1 MNRESNL
8 EKQIFIDALER
19 PEEER
24 DGFLRQ
30 ACGGDDGLLQ
40 RVRALL
46 DCHDSTVKSG
56 DPAHALNVPNE
67 LPTAGEGPG
76 SRIGPYKLLQQIG
89 EGGCG
94 TVFMA
99 EQEHPIRR
107 RVALKV
113 IKLGMDTK
121 SVVARFEAERQ
132 ALSLMDHPHIARVL
146 DAGATDSG
154 RPFFA
159 MELVKGIPITRFCN
173 EHRLDIRQRLDLFIK
188 VCQAVQHAHQK
199 GVIHRDLKPS
209 NILVSLHDPGSPGV
223 PKVID
228 FGIAKAIEGRLTEKT
243 LFTAFEQFIGTP
255 AYMSPEQAH
264 FSGLDIDTRSDIY
277 SLGVLLYELLTGRPP
292 FDPKELIASGID
304 SIRKT
309 IREVEPPRPSTRLS
323 TLAGNALTTAALNQG
338 VEPDVLIRRVRGDLD
353 WIVMKC
359 LEKDRTRRYE
369 TANGLA
375 SDLLRHLNNEP
386 VIARP
391 PSTLYKFQKA
401 VRRNRGAFAA
411 AAAIAT
417 VLIAGIVASSWQ
429 AVVAKQALKE
439 AEAARTTAEAS
450 ERRARTAEATQGALR
465 RQADEQT
472 LAARKTAYNSEI
484 RLAAQALN
492 RSNVGE
498 AQRLLSN
505 QEPAPGQTDLR
516 GWEWRYLWG
525 QTRPDQSELIYPGP
539 TPWSPNTL
547 SFSPDSLWLARG
559 DDGGISVM
567 DLKSKALVWFG
578 ASITHPV
585 FFNHGTQLSFV
596 DENRRSTNFH
606 IKAIDLITRKQST
619 LASFTN
625 SHGYRTMRFMGLAPR
640 VWWHA
645 LSPDDRILT
654 AITENGPDASNPRS
668 ARRISAWSV
677 SEGRQLWALDCED
690 VESDLGRLQCLS
702 SDGALLALA
711 LPGGRLQVV
720 EVASGKVRFNQRLS
734 KELVTA
740 VAFSPDSRYVL
751 TGSGYSV
758 TDIHVWDAR
767 DGVSVSRLTGHMA
780 WVSDLR
786 FSSDGRTLISS
797 SADQTIRL
805 WRWPDAHPE
814 RILRGHQDEI
824 HEVLPSPDGACLV
837 SRSKDGAI
845 LRWDL
850 SKPPRTRGYITLSGS
865 LAQDRCQ
872 LAFTENGSTI
882 VGVETN
888 GGIATWS
895 TVDGREL
902 SRLNVGGTNST
913 YGNVSPDGQMA
924 YSWSSA
930 TGFRFWD
937 VRAAKEVE
945 PFISKHGLHKV
956 ALNRDWKLLAMRHT
970 QLATNRYEYRYEVW
984 DMRKRALIE
993 AFQSDFQGFSMG
1005 MPLSLSAANLL
1016 NFWRP
1021 NGLELRRLDNPG
1033 DPNTT
1038 TGLGL
1043 GLEGLKLRDIDISPD
1058 GKRAASVYDE
1068 GVVAFWNVEG
1078 NLLLK
1083 QFRGFMLGAFTIAY
1097 SPDGNRV
1104 AAGSSHREAV
1114 KLWDSDSHQEL
1125 LNLEGEGSIIGAVRF
1140 SQDGRHLLAV
1150 NNDGTAHLW
1159 TAPTLDEIS
1168 TQTATRADEGKLE
1181 MVRYLAFEES
1191 RIARAITDLGRQH
1204 PHVPFATRTLQH
1216 LLASNG
1222 RPRDAIGLESPPA
1235 GDNEEEVLDCSRI
1248 TALQLWFG
1256 LESDYAITRR
1266 GLLDRVGNT
1275 ASARVTERTSKACSL
1290 LPFADPTQAERVIAL
1305 AENAVRLDTDPK
1317 FKRWG
1322 LLALGMAEYRA
1333 GRHLQA
1339 SERLRQT
1346 ETMAD
1351 ASSKV
1356 IQLIAGFYRSMA
1368 LHQLGRHAEALELYH
1383 QTVARDRPLPTQLH
1397 QVLAGHRPIEVD
1409 PLIAWLAHRE
1419 AQRLI
1424 EGTTPSQPS
1433 RP

>member
-1 MNRESNL
+1 MNQESNL
-8 EKQIFIDALER
+8 EKQIFLDALEQ
-19 PEEER
+19 PEEAR
-24 DGFLRQ
+24 DGFVRK
-30 ACGGDDGLLQ
+30 ACGGDRDLLQ
-40 RVRALL
+40 RVQALL
-46 DCHDSTVKSG
+46 ECHDSTVPSDSPSPG
-56 DPAHALNVPNE
+56 RAPDGLTGAV
-67 LPTAGEGPG
+67 GECPG

-132 ALSLMDHPHIARVL
+132 ALSLMDHPNIARVL

-173 EHRLDIRQRLDLFIK
+173 EHRLDTRQRLDLFIK

-323 TLAGNALTTAALNQG
+323 TLAGNALTAAALNQG
-338 VEPDVLIRRVRGDLD
+338 VEPEALIRRVRGDLD

-375 SDLLRHLNNEP
+375 SDLLRHLHNEP

-391 PSTLYKFQKA
+391 PSALYKFQKA
-401 VRRNRGAFAA
+401 IRRNRGAFAA
-411 AAAIAT
+411 AAAIVT
-417 VLIAGIVASSWQ
+417 VLIAGVIASSWQ
-429 AVVAKQALKE
+429 ALIANKALKE

-450 ERRARTAEATQGALR
+450 ERRARAAENTQAALR

-472 LAARKTAYNSEI
+472 LAARKTAYSSEI

-492 RSNVGE
+492 RSNLGE

-539 TPWSPNTL
+539 NPWAPNTL
-547 SFSPDSLWLARG
+547 SFSPDSVWLARG
-559 DDGGISVM
+559 DDGGVSVM
-567 DLKSKALVWFG
+567 DLRSHALVWFQ
-578 ASITHPV
+578 AAITHPV
-585 FFNHGTQLSFV
+585 FFNQGAKLSFV
-596 DENRRSTNFH
+596 DENRGSTNFH

-654 AITENGPDASNPRS
+654 SITEHNPDARSPRS
-668 ARRISAWSV
+668 ARQISAWSV

-702 SDGALLALA
+702 SDGTLLALA

-720 EVASGKVRFNQRLS
+720 ELATGKVRFNRKLS

-740 VAFSPDSRYVL
+740 VAFSPDSRHVL
-751 TGSGYSV
+751 TGSGYSDP
-758 TDIHVWDAR
+758 DIHVWDALT
-767 DGVSVSRLTGHMA
+767 GASVSRLTGHMA

-805 WRWPDAHPE
+805 WRWPDTQPE
-814 RILRGHQDEI
+814 RIIRGHRDEV
-824 HEVLPSPDGACLV
+824 HEIFPSPDGASLV

-865 LAQDRCQ
+865 LAQDRRR
-872 LAFTENGSTI
+872 LAFPENGGSI

-895 TVDGREL
+895 TLDGREL
-902 SRLNVGGTNST
+902 SRLLVGDTNT
-913 YGNVSPDGQMA
+913 VYGSVSPDGRMA
-924 YSWSSA
+924 YSWSPSS
-930 TGFRFWD
+930 GYRFWK
-937 VRAAKEVE
+937 VATAEEVQ
-945 PFISKHGLHKV
+945 PFISKHGLHQIS
-956 ALNRDWKLLAMRHT
+956 LNRDWKILAMRHT
-970 QLATNRYEYRYEVW
+970 QLATNRYDYHYEVW
-984 DMRKRALIE
+984 DLKTRSLME
-993 AFQSDFQGFSMG
+993 AFQSDFQGFSRAS
-1005 MPLSLSAANLL
+1005 PLSLSATNLL
-1016 NFWRP
+1016 CYWRP
-1021 NGLELRRLDNPG
+1021 SGLELRRLDHPG
-1033 DPNTT
+1033 DSKTKAEI
-1038 TGLGL
+1038 GL
-1043 GLEGLKLRDIDISPD
+1043 GLEGLQLRDIDISPD
-1058 GKRAASVYDE
+1058 GKHAASVYDE
-1068 GVVAFWNVEG
+1068 GVVAFWKVEG
-1078 NLLLK
+1078 NELLK

-1150 NNDGTAHLW
+1150 NDDGLAQLW
-1159 TAPTLDEIS
+1159 TAPSMDEIS
-1168 TQTATRADEGKLE
+1168 SQTKARADEIRRE
-1181 MVRYLAFEES
+1181 MALYLGFEE
-1191 RIARAITDLGRQH
+1191 ARMTQAKSVLGYQH
-1204 PHVPFATRTLQH
+1204 AHVAFATRTLQH

-1222 RPRDAIGLESPPA
+1222 RARDAVALEPFPA
-1235 GDNEEEVLDCSRI
+1235 GVNEGEILDHARI
-1248 TALQLWFG
+1248 GGLQLWFG
-1256 LESDYAITRR
+1256 LDDDYNTTRR
-1266 GLLDRVGNT
+1266 ALLDRVKDT
-1275 ASARVTERTSKACSL
+1275 ASARVAERAGKACSL
-1290 LPFADPTQAERVIAL
+1290 LPFDDPAQAESVITLSAK
-1305 AENAVRLDTDPK
+1305 AVRLDEDPK
-1317 FKRWG
+1317 LKRWS
-1322 LLALGMAEYRA
+1322 LLALGMGEYRA
-1333 GRHLQA
+1333 ARYMQA
-1339 SERLRQT
+1339 LDHLRQA
-1346 ETMAD
+1346 EAMAD
-1351 ASSKV
+1351 ATAKP
-1356 IQLIAGFYRSMA
+1356 ITLLAGFYRAMA
-1368 LHQLGRHAEALELYH
+1368 LHQLGRRAEARELFAQTAASNTAMPTPPHRVLE
-1383 QTVARDRPLPTQLH
+1383 
-1397 QVLAGHRPIEVD
+1397 GHRTIEVD
-1409 PLIAWLAHRE
+1409 LLIAWMAHRE
-1419 AQRLI
+1419 AQQLI
-1424 EGTTPSQPS
+1424 EGSTPGKPP